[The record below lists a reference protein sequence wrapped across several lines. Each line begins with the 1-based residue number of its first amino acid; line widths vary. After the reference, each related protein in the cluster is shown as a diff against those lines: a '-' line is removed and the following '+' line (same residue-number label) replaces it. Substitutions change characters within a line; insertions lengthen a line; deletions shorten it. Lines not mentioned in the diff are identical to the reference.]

1 MKPGERIPMI
11 AEAAKDLLTRP
22 WAEAQLILDQFGFH
36 TYESEYNIDEHS
48 YFIQQIK
55 DGEDG
60 QVAGLYGYLR
70 GEKKFRP
77 TQLTR
82 RGRVSR
88 FVCFCHTSIRSGYLL
103 AT

>member
-1 MKPGERIPMI
+1 MDRSPAYMG
-11 AEAAKDLLTRP
+11 T
-22 WAEAQLILDQFGFH
+22 F
-36 TYESEYNIDEHS
+36 
-48 YFIQQIK
+48 
-55 DGEDG
+55 
-60 QVAGLYGYLR
+60 